1 MKEIKKYTSIE
12 RYGKSCTMNVL
23 QVGDMIS
30 ITEKIDGA
38 NASFRIDET
47 NERGVSCY
55 SRRQPLMEN
64 GNTLSG
70 FWTWVNNNIV
80 TIKDKLNPN
89 YIYFGEWLCLSG
101 DTIIKKTSAG
111 KNGNYMTLREMY
123 EYSITSI
130 KEIRKV
136 KLKSGEIKEC
146 NYETRSQWE
155 KEGYPLIWSL
165 DIKEDKLRP
174 NRIKKIIKSGDK
186 DVYEVK
192 TRKGKTIKSTLEH
205 RFWTNDGW
213 KHLKDIKVG
222 DVVGVTDLLSQRKVR
237 RYGDGSRK
245 LQKAMSDYKKEIGK
259 CELCGNES
267 CLELHHKDQNFLNNE
282 KDNWQV
288 LCKDCHGKQHSN
300 FGIPSQKQHYDYEF
314 DKIVSI
320 EYVGKEDC
328 YDICMEGTENEASFV
343 GNGFIVHNCS
353 HHVRYKQECYRNYYM
368 FSVWD
373 IEKEEYLSDEVVMSE
388 AERLGL
394 KTVPYLYV
402 GEFISF
408 EHLMSFVGKSNMT
421 LEPDKGEGIV
431 VKNVNYK
438 NRSGKQVFVKLVS
451 ESFAEVQKQKPPK
464 NPNIDTEFRTKLMTV
479 LTEARV
485 RKMIFALVEDG
496 LVPEDFAIKDMG
508 VILKNLGNRL
518 YEDIM
523 KEEAE
528 LFEGEEEAK
537 VKRYIGKNVP
547 TIVRRIIEVREV

>member
-89 YIYFGEWLCLSG
+89 YIYFGEWLL
-101 DTIIKKTSAG
+101 
-111 KNGNYMTLREMY
+111 
-123 EYSITSI
+123 
-130 KEIRKV
+130 
-136 KLKSGEIKEC
+136 
-146 NYETRSQWE
+146 
-155 KEGYPLIWSL
+155 P
-165 DIKEDKLRP
+165 
-174 NRIKKIIKSGDK
+174 
-186 DVYEVK
+186 
-192 TRKGKTIKSTLEH
+192 
-205 RFWTNDGW
+205 
-213 KHLKDIKVG
+213 
-222 DVVGVTDLLSQRKVR
+222 
-237 RYGDGSRK
+237 
-245 LQKAMSDYKKEIGK
+245 
-259 CELCGNES
+259 
-267 CLELHHKDQNFLNNE
+267 
-282 KDNWQV
+282 
-288 LCKDCHGKQHSN
+288 
-300 FGIPSQKQHYDYEF
+300 
-314 DKIVSI
+314 
-320 EYVGKEDC
+320 
-328 YDICMEGTENEASFV
+328 
-343 GNGFIVHNCS
+343 

-438 NRSGKQVFVKLVS
+438 NRSGEQVFVKLVS